1 MINNNM
7 LRIIFC
13 ERPV

>member
-1 MINNNM
+1 M

-13 ERPV
+13 AIAF